1 MAKTYLLQDMNDG
14 IGNDQE
20 TATLEEANSASSNS
34 GDSEPSI
41 KHFKHLSRV
50 SILLDRQQSNTVN
63 TRTESIVEELELQHY
78 SSYQPSTKELSL
90 DSFTYWS
97 SQQSVYLHLALV
109 ACEILATPA
118 STAPVERIFSSAGEA
133 TRGKRNRLTH
143 KNLEKIFLH
152 RNRKY
157 L

>member
-1 MAKTYLLQDMNDG
+1 MNDG

-20 TATLEEANSASSNS
+20 TATLSQEEANSASSNS
-34 GDSEPSI
+34 GDSEPPI

-50 SILLDRQQSNTVN
+50 SILLDQQQSSTVN
-63 TRTESIVEELELQHY
+63 TRTGSIVEELELQHY
-78 SSYQPSTKELSL
+78 SSYQPSTKEISL

-97 SQQSVYLHLALV
+97 SQQSVYPHLALV

-118 STAPVERIFSSAGEA
+118 STAPVEKIFSSAGEA

-143 KNLEKIFLH
+143 KNLEREIFLC
-152 RNRKY
+152 RNKKY